1 MKRKMK
7 ETECFAGTWVSMLKL
22 KPTGMDFR
30 NKNSNPKLFMRRN
43 HNTIPLF
50 NST

>member
-1 MKRKMK
+1 MK
-7 ETECFAGTWVSMLKL
+7 ETECFARTYVPMQKL
-22 KPTGMDFR
+22 KPTGMGFI